1 MAYNSLIQARSWLF
15 VPAHQERMVAKAS
28 ERRADALIFDL
39 EDSVPPSER
48 ERARA
53 AVVKLLEAAPYPGRS
68 LRYVR
73 VNALP
78 LRQEL
83 EADLEAAV
91 RPGLDGLLLPKVD
104 TTDAVHQVASL
115 VAAWESKRGMAP
127 EAVKLL
133 VAIESPIGLLN
144 APAIAAASS
153 RVAGLSLG
161 AEDFGREL
169 GLPLRREGEALELL
183 YVRSALAIAAAAA
196 RVQAVDGVWTG
207 LDDADGLVAEA
218 RQARRLGFTGKTA
231 IHPSQLEPINDTF
244 TPVPD
249 EVAYAREVVA
259 AYERAVATGSGAVAL
274 RGQMLDP
281 PVVERARRVLDQVE
295 ALGLDGGVES
305 TE

>member
-1 MAYNSLIQARSWLF
+1 MAKA
-15 VPAHQERMVAKAS
+15 QERP
-28 ERRADALIFDL
+28 ADALIFDL
-39 EDSVPPSER
+39 EDSVPPSEK

-53 AVVKLLEAAPYPGRS
+53 AVVGLLEASPYSGRS

-83 EADLEAAV
+83 EADLEAVV
-91 RPGLDGLLLPKVD
+91 RPGLDGLLVPKVE
-104 TTDAVHQVASL
+104 TPDAVRQVASL
-115 VAAWESKRGMAP
+115 VAALESARGMTSETP
-127 EAVKLL
+127 LL
-133 VAIESPIGLLN
+133 VAIESPVGLLN
-144 APAIAAASS
+144 APAIAASSS
-153 RVAGLSLG
+153 RVVGLNLG

-183 YVRSALAIAAAAA
+183 YVRSALAIAASAA

-207 LDDADGLVAEA
+207 LDDADGLAIEA
-218 RQARRLGFTGKTA
+218 QQARRLGFTGKTA
-231 IHPSQLEPINDTF
+231 IHPSQLAPINDAF
-244 TPVPD
+244 TPAPD

-259 AYERAVATGSGAVAL
+259 AYREAVAQGSGAVAL

-281 PVVERARRVLDQVE
+281 PVVERAQRVLEQVE
-295 ALGLDGGVES
+295 ALGLGGGAKS